1 MKAVF
6 LDKCTFSADLTLRTP
21 QGISDYVVYDSTPN
35 DDGVIIERA
44 KEADI
49 IITNK
54 VILTADV
61 IKSLPKLKLIQLTA
75 TGKNNVDEM
84 ACQECG
90 VALYNVAGYSVDS
103 VPEHTLM
110 MILTAMRA
118 GIYYHT
124 QATNGNW
131 QKDGKFCLLDTPI
144 LDLAGR
150 TLGVIGKGAIGQ
162 KVGQLAHAFGM
173 TVLYAERAGR
183 PPRDESYT
191 AFDDVLARSD
201 VLTLHCPLTDETH
214 HLINDETIAKMVKK
228 PLIVNVARGG
238 IVDSGAV
245 VRGLESGRILGYATD
260 VFEQEPFGDDE
271 ALIQLKNHPRTFF
284 TPHNAWGSHH
294 AQMRL
299 WGILCQQVEA
309 FIRLHLVV

>member
-6 LDKCTFSADLTLRTP
+6 LDKGTFSADLLLRTP
-21 QGISDYVVYDSTPN
+21 QGVSDYVVYDSTPN
-35 DDGVIIERA
+35 DPAMIIHRA
-44 KEADI
+44 QDADI

-54 VILTADV
+54 VILTAEI
-61 IKSLPKLKLIQLTA
+61 IKSLPNLKLIQLTA
-75 TGKNNVDEM
+75 TGKNNVDEL

-124 QATNGNW
+124 QAINGNW
-131 QKDGKFCLLDTPI
+131 QKDGKFCLLDVPI

-150 TLGVIGKGAIGQ
+150 TLGVIGKGVIGQ
-162 KVGQLAHAFGM
+162 KVGQLASAFGM
-173 TVLYAERAGR
+173 TVLYAERAGQ
-183 PPRDESYT
+183 PPRDDSYT
-191 AFDDVLARSD
+191 AFDEVLACSD
-201 VLTLHCPLTDETH
+201 VLTLHCPLTNETH
-214 HLINDETIAKMVKK
+214 HLINDNTIAKMEKK
-228 PLIVNVARGG
+228 PLIVNVARGA

-245 VRGLESGRILGYATD
+245 VRGLDGGRILGYATD

-271 ALIQLKNHPRTFF
+271 SLIQIKNHPRTFF
-284 TPHNAWGSHH
+284 TPHNAWGSHQ

-299 WGILCQQVEA
+299 WDILCHQVEQ
-309 FIRLHLVV
+309 FIQSY